1 MITKYT
7 FGKPIETN
15 AVILNIT
22 NTDNTEKDLP
32 YFEFNKCSGFYYK
45 MGEKDIV
52 YGLGQQSRGINKRGW
67 KYVSNNLDNPHH
79 QEDTTSLYGA
89 HNFIIVSGEELFGV
103 FFDYAG
109 KIEFDIGF
117 KKRSELTITADD
129 YNMIVYVIDG
139 ESEIDIVRQFR
150 KLIGR
155 SYAAPKW
162 AFGYGQS
169 RWGYKT
175 ADDIRCVAKN
185 YRNNNIPIDMIYL
198 DIDYMERYKD
208 FTIDKEAFPDFS
220 GFVCEMKDLGIRLIP
235 IIDAGVK
242 IENGY
247 DVYEEGVQK
256 GYFCKDEDGKDF
268 VAAVWPGRVH
278 FPDVLNSNARK
289 WFGSKYEYLIN
300 MGIEGFWNDM
310 NEPAIFYTEKRL
322 ESAVEKV
329 IELSKTNMGINEYFE
344 LKDAV
349 DSLANHPE
357 DYKLFYHDMDG
368 KKIRHD
374 KVHNL
379 FGYNM
384 TKAAA
389 DAFDEICPDKRILM
403 FSRSSSIGMHRYSG
417 MWQGDN
423 RSWWSH
429 LLMNIQMTCN
439 LNMTGFLYTGADLGG
454 FGSDVTEDLLLRWLQ
469 FAIFTPLMR
478 NHSAFGTRDQEVY
491 LFDNMESCKNMIQ
504 IRYSLIPYLYS
515 EYMKAIISDDMMFKP
530 IAFEFNDYISKT
542 VDDQLL
548 LGNEVM
554 IAPVYKQNAN
564 GRYVWLPE
572 EMMLVRMR
580 TFEDIETKILSA
592 GHHYISVEL
601 NELVFF
607 IRKGKAIPFANS
619 AFSVDDID
627 MNSLRL
633 LGYKNAVYDLYD
645 DDGISKDLSNKNI
658 HTMN

>member
-289 WFGSKYEYLIN
+289 WFGGKYEYLIN

-329 IELSKTNMGINEYFE
+329 IEQCLFRIQPCFLRHHLCDLRTAEMAFLLVGIDNGFLDFFE
-344 LKDAV
+344 KLDCFFHICLIAGGITRRVMDHQHCRWSNQCFITSHRHNRCGRRSQSIDLHSDLALVIAEHGVDLTCGKHISTGAV
-349 DSLANHPE
+349 QPYGEITFDLAQFITEQGRCDFITEPCIFRNRPVKKQFRFISIFVFHEVPKFLHCAVSSFVSVFWYAIPASESRLMEPLTRYKLPPSSSGIRFISSSSRISLA
-357 DYKLFYHDMDG
+357 D
-368 KKIRHD
+368 
-374 KVHNL
+374 
-379 FGYNM
+379 
-384 TKAAA
+384 
-389 DAFDEICPDKRILM
+389 
-403 FSRSSSIGMHRYSG
+403 
-417 MWQGDN
+417 
-423 RSWWSH
+423 
-429 LLMNIQMTCN
+429 IQ
-439 LNMTGFLYTGADLGG
+439 
-454 FGSDVTEDLLLRWLQ
+454 
-469 FAIFTPLMR
+469 
-478 NHSAFGTRDQEVY
+478 
-491 LFDNMESCKNMIQ
+491 
-504 IRYSLIPYLYS
+504 
-515 EYMKAIISDDMMFKP
+515 
-530 IAFEFNDYISKT
+530 
-542 VDDQLL
+542 
-548 LGNEVM
+548 
-554 IAPVYKQNAN
+554 
-564 GRYVWLPE
+564 
-572 EMMLVRMR
+572 
-580 TFEDIETKILSA
+580 
-592 GHHYISVEL
+592 
-601 NELVFF
+601 
-607 IRKGKAIPFANS
+607 PFC
-619 AFSVDDID
+619 
-627 MNSLRL
+627 L
-633 LGYKNAVYDLYD
+633 AVA
-645 DDGISKDLSNKNI
+645 
-658 HTMN
+658 

>member
-1 MITKYT
+1 M
-7 FGKPIETN
+7 
-15 AVILNIT
+15 
-22 NTDNTEKDLP
+22 
-32 YFEFNKCSGFYYK
+32 
-45 MGEKDIV
+45 
-52 YGLGQQSRGINKRGW
+52 
-67 KYVSNNLDNPHH
+67 
-79 QEDTTSLYGA
+79 
-89 HNFIIVSGEELFGV
+89 
-103 FFDYAG
+103 
-109 KIEFDIGF
+109 
-117 KKRSELTITADD
+117 
-129 YNMIVYVIDG
+129 
-139 ESEIDIVRQFR
+139 
-150 KLIGR
+150 
-155 SYAAPKW
+155 
-162 AFGYGQS
+162 
-169 RWGYKT
+169 
-175 ADDIRCVAKN
+175 
-185 YRNNNIPIDMIYL
+185 
-198 DIDYMERYKD
+198 
-208 FTIDKEAFPDFS
+208 
-220 GFVCEMKDLGIRLIP
+220 
-235 IIDAGVK
+235 
-242 IENGY
+242 
-247 DVYEEGVQK
+247 QK

-491 LFDNMESCKNMIQ
+491 LFDNIESCKNMIQ

-580 TFEDIETKILSA
+580 TFEDIETEILSA

-607 IRKGKAIPFANS
+607 IRKGKAMPFANS

-645 DDGISKDLSNKNI
+645 DDGISKDLSDKHI
-658 HTMN
+658 RTMN

>member
-15 AVILNIT
+15 AVALNIPD
-22 NTDNTEKDLP
+22 TDTKKKLP
-32 YFEFNKCSGFYYK
+32 YFAFDKCSGFYYK
-45 MGEKDIV
+45 MGESDIV

-109 KIEFDIGF
+109 KIELDIGF

-129 YNMIVYVIDG
+129 YNMVVYVING

-155 SYAAPKW
+155 SYVAPKW

-175 ADDIRCVAKN
+175 ADDIRSVAEN

-220 GFVCEMKDLGIRLIP
+220 GFVREIKDLGIRLVP

-278 FPDVLNSNARK
+278 FPDVLNSDARK

-322 ESAVEKV
+322 ESAIEKV

-368 KKIRHD
+368 EKVCHD

-403 FSRSSSIGMHRYSG
+403 FSRSSSVGMHRYSG

-478 NHSAFGTRDQEVY
+478 NHSALGTRNQEVY

-515 EYMKAIISDDMMFKP
+515 EYMKAVISDDMMFRP
-530 IAFEFNDYISKT
+530 VAFEFDDDISKT

-554 IAPVYKQNAN
+554 LAPVYKQNAT

-580 TFEDIETKILSA
+580 TFEDIETELLPA
-592 GHHYISVEL
+592 GHHYISAEL

-619 AFSVDDID
+619 ALSVDGID

-645 DDGISKDLSNKNI
+645 DDGISKDLSEKHI
-658 HTMN
+658 RRMS